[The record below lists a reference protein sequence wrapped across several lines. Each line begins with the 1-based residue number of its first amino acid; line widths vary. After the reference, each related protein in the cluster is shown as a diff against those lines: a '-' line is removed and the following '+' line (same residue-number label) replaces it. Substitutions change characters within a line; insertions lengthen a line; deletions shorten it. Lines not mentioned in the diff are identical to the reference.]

1 MVGTNRTN
9 PTSDDHV
16 YRSQLVGK
24 QFYVAIQLETLDT
37 KHYLLVG
44 HGSDIA
50 VTADEK
56 IDENLVNYS

>member
-24 QFYVAIQLETLDT
+24 QSYLAIQLEITGT

-44 HGSDIA
+44 HDSDIA

-56 IDENLVNYS
+56 IENLVYYS